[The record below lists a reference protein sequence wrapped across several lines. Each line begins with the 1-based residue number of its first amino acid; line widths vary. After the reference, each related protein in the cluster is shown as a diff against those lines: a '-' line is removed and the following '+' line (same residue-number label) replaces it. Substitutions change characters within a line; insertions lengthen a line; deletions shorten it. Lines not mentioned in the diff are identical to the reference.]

1 MINQNFNI
9 QRFIRYSLNNFRQ
22 YGNLYLTFIVGL
34 FFGLLLFT
42 SLSMYKEHVWNN
54 NDWRRIFITSAI
66 FVGVMVIG
74 SSFPY
79 LRKKERIMN
88 FLMLP
93 ASNLEKYSFEVLL
106 RIVVLAIVFP
116 IVLKVTSI
124 LAIHLVEFVETM
136 MKYESVSGEG
146 ASTSKGFM
154 LLFSTL
160 KNDFRHE
167 SLSFAEVLDAGK
179 PGITK
184 LLFGAAFF
192 GFSLPFAGSVVF
204 TKRPFITTLV
214 FVAGV
219 IAVGVGYM
227 YILME
232 KIHIKRPIIADFL
245 EWMGEEKGMAF
256 LFWLIV
262 LLSVWVFTYAFF
274 KLKEKEV

>member
-1 MINQNFNI
+1 MSHISYLLSQINFKQMINQNFNI
-9 QRFIRYSLNNFRQ
+9 QRFIRYSVNNFRQ

-42 SLSMYKEHVWNN
+42 SLSMYNEHVWNN
-54 NDWRRIFITSAI
+54 NDWQRIFITSAI

-74 SSFPY
+74 TSFPY
-79 LRKKERIMN
+79 LRKKERTMN

-106 RIVVLAIVFP
+106 RMVALSIVFP
-116 IVLKVTSI
+116 IVLNVTSI
-124 LAIHLVEFVETM
+124 LAIHLVD
-136 MKYESVSGEG
+136 YAHYLLGSHGE
-146 ASTSKGFM
+146 A
-154 LLFSTL
+154 FSC
-160 KNDFRHE
+160 E
-167 SLSFAEVLDAGK
+167 SLSFAKVLDARK
-179 PGITK
+179 PGITT
-184 LLFGAAFF
+184 LLFGSAFF

-204 TKRPFITTLV
+204 TKRPFIMTLV

-262 LLSVWVFTYAFF
+262 LLSVWVLTYAFF